1 MIRKA
6 VIPAAGFGTR
16 FLPATKAQPKEMMPV
31 IDTPVIQLV
40 VEEAIGSGLDDIVM
54 VTGRGKRA
62 IEDHFDRSVELE
74 MLLEKTGNEKLL
86 KQIQDISELAD
97 IHYIRQKEMR
107 GLGDAILR
115 ARMHIDEEPFVI
127 LLGDTVLRAE
137 PPCAQQLIDLY
148 NRVRRPIVAVE
159 EAPMEKISRY
169 GVIQGKQVEENLYLI
184 ESLVEKPKPEEAP
197 SNLAISSRYL
207 LTPDIF
213 DLLEQV
219 QPGKKGEIQLT
230 DALNMLAQ
238 RQQIF
243 AYKFNGKRH
252 DIGNPLDYLKATV
265 EFALRREDLAGD
277 FRRYLR
283 SLDLSDPGS
292 HAGQ

>member
-40 VEEAIGSGLDDIVM
+40 VEEAINSGLDDIVM
-54 VTGRGKRA
+54 ITGRGKRA

-74 MLLEKTGNEKLL
+74 LLLESAGEKDLL
-86 KQIQDISELAD
+86 RKIQDISELAD
-97 IHYIRQKEMR
+97 IHYLRQKQMR
-107 GLGDAILR
+107 GLGDAVLR

-127 LLGDTVLRAE
+127 LLGDTVLRAD
-137 PPCAQQLIDLY
+137 PPCARQMIDLY
-148 NRVRRPIVAVE
+148 NRVRRPIIAVE

-169 GVIQGKQVEENLYLI
+169 GVIKGRQVEDGLFLI

-213 DLLEQV
+213 DLLEKV

-238 RQQIF
+238 QQQIF
-243 AYKFNGKRH
+243 AYKFSGKRH

-265 EFALRREDLAGD
+265 EFALEREDLGAD
-277 FRRYLR
+277 FRRYLE
-283 SLDLSDPGS
+283 SLDIGI
-292 HAGQ
+292 GKG

>member
-40 VEEAIGSGLDDIVM
+40 VEEAINSGLDDIVM
-54 VTGRGKRA
+54 ITGRGKRA

-74 MLLEKTGNEKLL
+74 LLLESAGEKDLL
-86 KQIQDISELAD
+86 RKIQDISELAD
-97 IHYIRQKEMR
+97 IHYIRQKQMR
-107 GLGDAILR
+107 GLGDAVLR

-127 LLGDTVLRAE
+127 LLGDTVLRAD
-137 PPCAQQLIDLY
+137 PPCARQMIDLY
-148 NRVRRPIVAVE
+148 NRVRRPIIAVE

-169 GVIQGKQVEENLYLI
+169 GVIKGRQVEDGLFLI

-213 DLLEQV
+213 DLLEKV

-238 RQQIF
+238 QQQIF
-243 AYKFNGKRH
+243 AYKFSGKRH

-265 EFALRREDLAGD
+265 EFALEREDLGAD
-277 FRRYLR
+277 FRRYLE
-283 SLDLSDPGS
+283 SLDVGI
-292 HAGQ
+292 GKG

>member
-40 VEEAIGSGLDDIVM
+40 VEEAIASGLDDIVM
-54 VTGRGKRA
+54 ITGRGKRA

-74 MLLEKTGNEKLL
+74 MLLEKTGDEKLL
-86 KQIQDISELAD
+86 RKIQDISELAD
-97 IHYIRQKEMR
+97 IHYIRQKKMR
-107 GLGDAILR
+107 GLGDAVLR
-115 ARMHIDEEPFVI
+115 ARMHIDNEPFVI

-137 PPCAQQLIDLY
+137 PPCARQLVDLY
-148 NRVRRPIVAVE
+148 NRVQRPIIAVE
-159 EAPMEKISRY
+159 EAPMEKIHRY
-169 GVIQGKQVEENLYLI
+169 GVIQGRQVEENLFLI

-213 DLLEQV
+213 ELLEKV
-219 QPGKKGEIQLT
+219 PPGKKGEIQLT
-230 DALNMLAQ
+230 DALNMLARQ
-238 RQQIF
+238 QQIF
-243 AYKFNGKRH
+243 AYKFSGKRH

-265 EFALRREDLAGD
+265 EFALGREDLGED
-277 FRRYLR
+277 FRRYLE
-283 SLDLSDPGS
+283 SLNLSKSEEG
-292 HAGQ
+292 

>member
-40 VEEAIGSGLDDIVM
+40 VEEAIASGLDDIVM
-54 VTGRGKRA
+54 ITGRGKRA

-74 MLLEKTGNEKLL
+74 FLLEKAGETELL
-86 KQIQDISELAD
+86 EEIRDISELAD

-107 GLGDAILR
+107 GLGDAVLR

-127 LLGDTVLRAE
+127 LLGDTVLQAE
-137 PPCAQQLIDLY
+137 PPCSRQLIDLY
-148 NRVRRPIVAVE
+148 HRVRRPIIAVE
-159 EAPMEKISRY
+159 EAPMERISRY
-169 GVIQGKQVEENLYLI
+169 GVIAGREVEPGLYLI
-184 ESLVEKPKPEEAP
+184 ESLVEKPRPEEAP

-213 DLLEQV
+213 ACLERV
-219 QPGKKGEIQLT
+219 QPGRKGEVQLT
-230 DALNMLAQ
+230 EALNLMAEQ
-238 RQQIF
+238 QQIF
-243 AYKFNGKRH
+243 AYKFAGKRY

-265 EFALRREDLAGD
+265 EFALRRKDLGEDFGTFLKG
-277 FRRYLR
+277 
-283 SLDLSDPGS
+283 LDLSPR
-292 HAGQ
+292 

>member
-40 VEEAIGSGLDDIVM
+40 VEEAIASGLDDIVM
-54 VTGRGKRA
+54 ITGRGKRA

-74 MLLEKTGNEKLL
+74 LLLEKAGESALL
-86 KQIQDISELAD
+86 KKIQDISELAD
-97 IHYIRQKEMR
+97 IHYIRQKQIR

-127 LLGDTVLRAE
+127 LLGDTVLRAD
-137 PPCAQQLIDLY
+137 PPCSRQMIDLY
-148 NRVRRPIVAVE
+148 NRVRRPIIAVE
-159 EAPMEKISRY
+159 EAPMDRISRY
-169 GVIQGKQVEENLYLI
+169 GVIAGRQVEENLYII
-184 ESLVEKPKPEEAP
+184 ESLIEKPKPEEAP

-213 DLLEQV
+213 DCIDRV
-219 QPGKKGEIQLT
+219 QPGRKGEIQLT
-230 DALNMLAQ
+230 DALNLLARQ
-238 RQQIF
+238 QQIF
-243 AYKFNGKRH
+243 AFKFDGKRY

-265 EFALRREDLAGD
+265 EFALKREDLGED
-277 FRRYLR
+277 FRRYLE
-283 SLDLSDPGS
+283 DLYLPRGEEK
-292 HAGQ
+292 